1 LTLFLQQTLR
11 NTLLFWFKP
20 LTFSRYLREV
30 AGDTD
35 LKSSLLRL
43 HGRRGLWQNRALLR
57 LLAQL
62 GLGALFMLLVG
73 AVVAEWFNT
82 TFLTDRIYDW
92 GRVLRTV
99 AVGVAVGVAGGVAF
113 GVAVGVAFGSTLIGL
128 HIYPLWAMWTLAQWL
143 RARNDPRYA
152 ARAFA
157 HSALQFDELIQLPLP
172 LFDRLALACT
182 RVIPPALRDSIL
194 RQVAASVGQG
204 WAARRVILELALD
217 DANAARELAG
227 LAASANAFGDLI
239 ATAQASRLFGKQTEV
254 LALLEDFARVAATLS
269 QAPNAH
275 NANTAREVLRRSAN
289 DLDRLAKQAVLLK
302 QPRFEPVAMH
312 WQRLIRTYEAEI
324 LSGEV
329 ARSRLRPS
337 YYAGTALNEKAAI
350 FRGRG
355 DVFELVQEVCA
366 NPERAETLRMV
377 GQPRMGKSS
386 VLMQL
391 PAQLPDMQVFYIDC
405 QRAFV
410 TQSTAGY
417 VNALTSA
424 LVDWER
430 RQPGGLRLQALP
442 LDELQTEPLL
452 KLNRWL
458 DEVSQRARGRRVL
471 LCFDEFEKILQKVE
485 SGVISAEMLDQLR
498 GLSQAK
504 GWQVLFSGMYTL
516 DDLAL
521 RYAEHFKN
529 ARRIKVG
536 YLDETATRD
545 LIEHPEPD
553 YPLIYDRAA
562 VDEIVRLTHC
572 QPFLVQA
579 MCAELVIHLNKHN
592 RKHAHADDIPHLLGP
607 LYESYPDYFASL
619 KQGLS
624 AAENEVLSAVAHGQF
639 VSRNTTL
646 RRLHQRD
653 YIAPAPNNTWRFQVP
668 LLQHWWQANT

>member
-1 LTLFLQQTLR
+1 MTLFLQQTLR

-269 QAPNAH
+269 QAPNA
-275 NANTAREVLRRSAN
+275 
-289 DLDRLAKQAVLLK
+289 
-302 QPRFEPVAMH
+302 
-312 WQRLIRTYEAEI
+312 
-324 LSGEV
+324 
-329 ARSRLRPS
+329 
-337 YYAGTALNEKAAI
+337 
-350 FRGRG
+350 
-355 DVFELVQEVCA
+355 
-366 NPERAETLRMV
+366 
-377 GQPRMGKSS
+377 
-386 VLMQL
+386 
-391 PAQLPDMQVFYIDC
+391 
-405 QRAFV
+405 
-410 TQSTAGY
+410 
-417 VNALTSA
+417 
-424 LVDWER
+424 
-430 RQPGGLRLQALP
+430 
-442 LDELQTEPLL
+442 
-452 KLNRWL
+452 
-458 DEVSQRARGRRVL
+458 
-471 LCFDEFEKILQKVE
+471 
-485 SGVISAEMLDQLR
+485 
-498 GLSQAK
+498 
-504 GWQVLFSGMYTL
+504 
-516 DDLAL
+516 
-521 RYAEHFKN
+521 
-529 ARRIKVG
+529 
-536 YLDETATRD
+536 
-545 LIEHPEPD
+545 
-553 YPLIYDRAA
+553 
-562 VDEIVRLTHC
+562 
-572 QPFLVQA
+572 
-579 MCAELVIHLNKHN
+579 
-592 RKHAHADDIPHLLGP
+592 
-607 LYESYPDYFASL
+607 
-619 KQGLS
+619 
-624 AAENEVLSAVAHGQF
+624 
-639 VSRNTTL
+639 
-646 RRLHQRD
+646 
-653 YIAPAPNNTWRFQVP
+653 
-668 LLQHWWQANT
+668 

>member
-1 LTLFLQQTLR
+1 
-11 NTLLFWFKP
+11 
-20 LTFSRYLREV
+20 
-30 AGDTD
+30 
-35 LKSSLLRL
+35 
-43 HGRRGLWQNRALLR
+43 
-57 LLAQL
+57 
-62 GLGALFMLLVG
+62 
-73 AVVAEWFNT
+73 
-82 TFLTDRIYDW
+82 
-92 GRVLRTV
+92 
-99 AVGVAVGVAGGVAF
+99 
-113 GVAVGVAFGSTLIGL
+113 
-128 HIYPLWAMWTLAQWL
+128 
-143 RARNDPRYA
+143 
-152 ARAFA
+152 
-157 HSALQFDELIQLPLP
+157 
-172 LFDRLALACT
+172 
-182 RVIPPALRDSIL
+182 
-194 RQVAASVGQG
+194 VGQG
-204 WAARRVILELALD
+204 WAARRVIFELALD

-227 LAASANAFGDLI
+227 LAASANVFGDLI
-239 ATAQASRLFGKQTEV
+239 TTAQNTDIFEKQKPV
-254 LALLEDFARVAATLS
+254 LGLLEDFARVAATLS

-302 QPRFEPVAMH
+302 QPRFGSVALH
-312 WQRLIRTYEAEI
+312 WQRLIRDYEAEV

-337 YYAGTALNEKAAI
+337 YYAGSALNNNAVV

-355 DVFELVQEVCA
+355 DVFELIQEVCA

-391 PAQLPDMQVFYIDC
+391 QAQLPDMVVFYIDC

-424 LVDWER
+424 LVDWDR

-442 LDELQTEPLL
+442 LDDLQAEPLL

-458 DEVSQRARGRRVL
+458 DEVSKRARGRRVL
-471 LCFDEFEKILQKVE
+471 LCFDEFEKILHKIDA
-485 SGVISAEMLDQLR
+485 GVISREALDQLR
-498 GLSQAK
+498 GLSQAR

-529 ARRIKVG
+529 ARRLKVS
-536 YLDETATRD
+536 YLDEAATRD

-562 VDEIVRLTHC
+562 VDELVRLTHC

-579 MCAELVIHLNKHN
+579 MCAELVVYLNKHN

-607 LYESYPDYFASL
+607 LYESYPDYFTSL
-619 KQGLS
+619 VQGLS
-624 AAENEVLSAVAHGQF
+624 AVENEVLRAIAHGQP
-639 VSRNTTL
+639 TTDNATFK
-646 RRLHQRD
+646 RLHQRD

-668 LLQHWWQANT
+668 LLQDWWQANT